1 MHTSEDAGKRKK
13 KMAHLPPAAIF
24 SPSVARAAASAA
36 KDWNYVD
43 AWLHAKFHGRSPPPF
58 ERNADT
64 LRALLALAGSNEAAD
79 EERALLCRVEAGALH
94 ELQARE
100 SKSKTETKT
109 NKPST
114 DEDGDNSNDNEDID
128 SNTARDA
135 ILSAVRENLS
145 RDGSAALDA
154 MASVAVAGGL
164 AFATP
169 EDLGRR
175 MAELPGQLG
184 ELEQMEARV
193 QVLARYMENEVRKLE
208 QLAGEL
214 TDEGYR
220 PASDLA
226 KQNLEAQ
233 RKIKGLSA
241 RIPELRDKV
250 AALASSVGMPKPTI
264 EQVKREEEDY
274 LTLLAEKNELDAQVK
289 SFQGLP
295 HDTDQARQE
304 LENLRNEL
312 RHMKQRRDAVFEG
325 LVERETP
332 RKPSRRP

>member
-1 MHTSEDAGKRKK
+1 VTE

-64 LRALLALAGSNEAAD
+64 LRALLALAGANEVAD
-79 EERALLCRVEAGALH
+79 EERALLCRVETGALS
-94 ELQARE
+94 ELQALD
-100 SKSKTETKT
+100 SKANSKIDD
-109 NKPST
+109 
-114 DEDGDNSNDNEDID
+114 DEDNDTKDVDI
-128 SNTARDA
+128 NMARDA
-135 ILSAVRENLS
+135 ILSTVRENLS

-154 MASVAVAGGL
+154 MASVAVTCGL

-175 MAELPGQLG
+175 MAEISGQLA

-193 QVLARYMENEVRKLE
+193 QVLARYMEREVCKVE
-208 QLAGEL
+208 QLAEEL
-214 TDEGYR
+214 KEEGYR
-220 PASDLA
+220 PPNDLA
-226 KQNLEAQ
+226 KQNLEVQ
-233 RKIKGLSA
+233 RKIKTLSA

-250 AALASSVGMPKPTI
+250 AAVANSVGMPNPTI
-264 EQVKREEEDY
+264 EHVKREEEAY
-274 LTLLAEKNELDAQVK
+274 LTLLAQKNELHAQVK

-304 LENLRNEL
+304 LENLRSEL
-312 RHMKQRRDAVFEG
+312 RHMTQRRDAVFEG

-332 RKPSRRP
+332 RKPSRRPL

>member
-1 MHTSEDAGKRKK
+1 
-13 KMAHLPPAAIF
+13 MAHLPPAAIF

-64 LRALLALAGSNEAAD
+64 LRALLALAGANEAAD
-79 EERALLCRVEAGALH
+79 EERTLLCRVEAGALS
-94 ELQARE
+94 ELQALD
-100 SKSKTETKT
+100 SKAKTEA
-109 NKPST
+109 
-114 DEDGDNSNDNEDID
+114 DADGDNDSKDIY
-128 SNTARDA
+128 SNTARDT
-135 ILSAVRENLS
+135 ILSAVRESLS

-154 MASVAVAGGL
+154 MASAAVTCGL

-175 MAELPGQLG
+175 MAELPGQLA
-184 ELEQMEARV
+184 ELEQMEVRV
-193 QVLARYMENEVRKLE
+193 QVLARYMEREVRKVE
-208 QLAGEL
+208 QMAEEL
-214 TDEGYR
+214 REEGYR
-220 PASDLA
+220 PPNDLA

-233 RKIKGLSA
+233 RKIKTLSV

-250 AALASSVGMPKPTI
+250 AALASSVGMPNPTI
-264 EQVKREEEDY
+264 EQVKREEEVY
-274 LTLLAEKNELDAQVK
+274 LALLAQKNDLDVQVK

-304 LENLRNEL
+304 LENLRSEL
-312 RHMKQRRDAVFEG
+312 RHMTQRRDAVFEG